1 MEELKPVIWYNLL
14 KTVNDNFE
22 ALEEAV
28 NGLEDSEI
36 TQAGAITGL
45 PAGTAITTVPGSFAA
60 LSDVQSYLAGANAMP
75 NIQTR
80 LSNLETKVN
89 AIIVALRASGVI
101 AE

>member
-36 TQAGAITGL
+36 TQAGAVANITSTNL
-45 PAGTAITTVPGSFAA
+45 PIVPALADTAAVKTYLDSLYTPLEARLDAVDSKLNAILAA
-60 LSDVQSYLAGANAMP
+60 LRTA
-75 NIQTR
+75 
-80 LSNLETKVN
+80 
-89 AIIVALRASGVI
+89 GVI
-101 AE
+101 AT